1 MLVNTAR
8 LAGLDIKMMT
18 TELTDVWRLVELHR
32 HHQQQIQDL
41 PRGGDTLETMAN
53 MQRVYNRG
61 LGWSPEQGPGT

>member
-41 PRGGDTLETMAN
+41 PRGGGDTGDYGEHAESL
-53 MQRVYNRG
+53 
-61 LGWSPEQGPGT
+61 